1 VREEFSLSFKGE
13 EDYAQ
18 LDINRCLETT
28 PVDQTLMDCNAF
40 YTLWAYHESEG
51 VWKSWETMVAILEET
66 LGRHLESY
74 LHFDRESGSMY
85 ASLSKADIQGV
96 RHLFEFDGGAA

>member
-1 VREEFSLSFKGE
+1 
-13 EDYAQ
+13 
-18 LDINRCLETT
+18 
-28 PVDQTLMDCNAF
+28 MDCNAF